1 LTTKAILAH
10 DSKMRRGSRAIRYG
24 VIQAA
29 VALTMTGQALADDSL
44 APAAGGFS
52 IGDPAPLFDDET
64 DSNDWL
70 RLDLQPPL
78 SETSPLRFSG
88 PSLSDGDE
96 EPFQICASDFRRS
109 WTVGIDSSQA
119 NDDDTDS
126 RRRHQSVSP
135 RPLGAG
141 SLQLQRLCFTFVERN
156 EDRLPA

>member
-1 LTTKAILAH
+1 
-10 DSKMRRGSRAIRYG
+10 
-24 VIQAA
+24 
-29 VALTMTGQALADDSL
+29 MTGQALADDSL

-126 RRRHQSVSP
+126 RHVVATNRSP
-135 RPLGAG
+135 R
-141 SLQLQRLCFTFVERN
+141 
-156 EDRLPA
+156 DRLAPDPFNFSAFASPSSNEMRIDCPPDRDRLAPTTDSLGVGLGTLICF